1 MPYIGFQGFIGGVWE
16 ANVTHLA
23 LAIYPL
29 NRAYSIWGSGEGAAV
44 GIGAVRSTEHLGS
57 FIPDIDD
64 EGRRFPNRLSGNS
77 LVFEV
82 SAGVSLQS
90 PHRVK
95 IKFQS
100 MHGSQSTIY
109 EWEGRIPLNSSA
121 VAGFTVDGTIR
132 RAHSGNEK
140 ALVSYLLWTGE
151 DDAIIQ
157 RLRSRAAAQRQ
168 HAF

>member
-23 LAIYPL
+23 LAVYPL

-44 GIGAVRSTEHLGS
+44 GIGAVRSTEHLGT
-57 FIPDIDD
+57 FIPEIDA
-64 EGRRFPNRLSGNS
+64 EGRQFPNRLSGNS

-82 SAGVSLQS
+82 AAGVSIQS

-100 MHGSQSTIY
+100 MRGSQSTIY

-132 RAHSGNEK
+132 RANSRGEK
-140 ALVSYLLWTGE
+140 DLVSYLLWTSE
-151 DDAIIQ
+151 DDAIL
-157 RLRSRAAAQRQ
+157 RRMRSRETAHRQ
-168 HAF
+168 HV